1 MELSEL
7 ELNSDL
13 HAKVAAAGHSSRMWP
28 VRVGDDSGVVAV
40 LDDGLVVLQQDAE
53 TVYAWSDI
61 TGVRVE
67 TMALHVR
74 RREDDI
80 EDVYPLARVRHRRGL
95 AAAISDAGGPITGF
109 TGQRERASSPKAEH
123 RVLPGTRASTL
134 PLVKSPVNRATA
146 ESAQN
151 ALRGAF
157 FGGLVAQIVGGVV
170 IAVSWPESSL
180 EYSFLDDP
188 TITEEGSAF
197 GVWTGLVLATFGGF
211 ALMLGIIGWGVM
223 LGVRATRND

>member
-1 MELSEL
+1 M
-7 ELNSDL
+7 
-13 HAKVAAAGHSSRMWP
+13 AGAGWRRQWCRRGFGATDWSFCSKT
-28 VRVGDDSGVVAV
+28 
-40 LDDGLVVLQQDAE
+40 LK

-109 TGQRERASSPKAEH
+109 TGRREKTSSPKAER

-134 PLVKSPVNRATA
+134 PAGQEPGQPGNRGVTP
-146 ESAQN
+146 ECTPGSI
-151 ALRGAF
+151 L
-157 FGGLVAQIVGGVV
+157 GGLVAQIVGGVV